1 MNLLK
6 SIKNN
11 IPNAITCLNLLS
23 GAVACILATSGNDHI
38 GENPD
43 NLTYYQLAFCM
54 IAAAAVFDFLDGF
67 AARLLNAV
75 SPIGK
80 ELDSLSDCVSFG
92 LAPTFI
98 TFFMLQDTFPGSWVA
113 YTTPLIAVFGA
124 VRLARFNVDT
134 SQASSF
140 VGLPIPA
147 NAIFWIGF
155 CDWFYSANNPA
166 PTPGL
171 EYLALAFILIMS
183 LMMTSQMRM
192 FSLKFK
198 NYRFKDNYHRY
209 ILVATTILSIIIL
222 NLPGLACSIII
233 YMILAVIFRK
243 KELDALKQGH

>member
-11 IPNAITCLNLLS
+11 IPNTITCLNLLS
-23 GAVACILATSGNDHI
+23 GAIACILATSGSEHI
-38 GENPD
+38 GGNLD
-43 NLTYYQLAFCM
+43 NLTYYQLSFCM

-75 SPIGK
+75 SSIGK

-98 TFFMLQDTFPGSWVA
+98 VYFMMQDIFPGSWVA
-113 YTTPLIAVFGA
+113 YTAPLIAVFGA
-124 VRLARFNVDT
+124 VRLARFNVDST
-134 SQASSF
+134 QASSF

-155 CDWFYSANNPA
+155 CDWFYAANNPVSVS
-166 PTPGL
+166 GL

-183 LMMTSQMRM
+183 MMMVSPMRM

-198 NYRFKDNYHRY
+198 NYGIKDNYHRY
-209 ILVATTILSIIIL
+209 LLVAATILSIIIFK
-222 NLPGLACSIII
+222 LPGLACTIII